1 MAGRIPKLNWTPC
14 YNQYTCTIDGKL
26 HRLGKDEDE
35 AKTQF
40 KFLLRQ
46 ADGGHDADPNVTF
59 GEVADAYLDFVE
71 QNYSPDRYRHCKE
84 RLQEFKDHIG
94 NHVRAKELRPKHV
107 DAWLKTKD
115 KLTSGTE
122 RLYKSILLACLN
134 WAARPRTKKGGELI
148 PENPLRGQLH
158 LPLGESRGKDAVW
171 TQETYEQVLR
181 VASPAFCDLVR
192 ILAWTGARPSTV
204 IRIEARHYNKKQSRW
219 DCEDLYR
226 GRSST
231 KKYVKHVRLLNEE
244 SRALVERLN
253 AEHPEGPIF
262 RNSFGKPWDADAPQ
276 IYLTNLQV
284 KFQETKK
291 LKWQEGLCVY
301 GLRHTFATNFLQ
313 QFPNEIEYLRV
324 LLGHKDYTMIFEH
337 YGHLIDQHQAAFK
350 RLEGFDPFRK

>member
-14 YNQYTCTIDGKL
+14 YNQYTCTINGKL
-26 HRLGKDEDE
+26 HRLGKDEEDAE
-35 AKTQF
+35 AQF
-40 KFLLRQ
+40 KFLMRQ
-46 ADGGHDADPNVTF
+46 AELEHNPDPNIGF
-59 GEVADAYLDFVE
+59 ADLADLFLDYVQE
-71 QNYSPDRYRHCKE
+71 SHSPERYRHCKE

-94 NHVRAKELRPKHV
+94 ENVRAKDLRPRHV
-107 DAWLKTKD
+107 ETWLKK
-115 KLTSGTE
+115 KALTNGSE
-122 RLYKSILLACLN
+122 RLYKSIILACLN
-134 WAARPRTKKGGELI
+134 WAARPRSKRGGELI
-148 PENPLRGQLH
+148 HENPLKGQLH

-181 VASPAFCDLVR
+181 VASAAFCDLVR
-192 ILAWTGARPSTV
+192 ILAWTGARPSTI
-204 IRIEARHYNKKQSRW
+204 IRIEARHYNQRQSRW

-231 KKYVKHVRLLNEE
+231 RKYVKHIRLLNGEARE
-244 SRALVERLN
+244 LVERLN
-253 AEHPEGPIF
+253 ASYPEGPIF
-262 RNSFGKPWDADAPQ
+262 RNSFGRPWDADAPQ

-284 KFQETKK
+284 KFKATKK
-291 LKWQEGLCVY
+291 LKWQEGLVIY

-350 RLEGFDPFRK
+350 RLEGFDPFKR